1 MSEHDELITLKAQY
15 RIISNALKAKK
26 VEFDDLF
33 IWLSENYP
41 DILEDFLYEP

>member
-15 RIISNALKAKK
+15 RIISAENVLKSKK
-26 VEFDDLF
+26 FDDLYD
-33 IWLSENYP
+33 WLSENYP